1 MQQTFPDKQKSLWVC
16 ISGALYAGYG
26 WLCRDHCCFAYF
38 TLLYFTNSK
47 CIKAHSNACSL
58 G

>member
-1 MQQTFPDKQKSLWVC
+1 MQQTFPDKQKSRWVC

-26 WLCRDHCCFAYF
+26 WLCRDHCCSAYF
-38 TLLYFTNSK
+38 SSPNSK

>member
-1 MQQTFPDKQKSLWVC
+1 MLDMD
-16 ISGALYAGYG
+16 GYAEIIVS
-26 WLCRDHCCFAYF
+26 FAY
-38 TLLYFTNSK
+38 LSSPNSK

>member
-38 TLLYFTNSK
+38 SSPNSK